1 MDKRRNRK
9 RSNWNNQRNQQG
21 KNQNQN
27 QNQNQNSEQK
37 QKKTF
42 QFNHTAYENEESKLE
57 RQKAIQEVKAREV
70 ICAKCGQPITEIASS
85 LSDKKSGEPI
95 HFECALNEVQAG
107 ETLGENE
114 KIAYIGQP
122 ERPCRGVG
130 DARGRS
136 VPGMRQQQV
145 PHQDT
150 RREVQVRLIAYA
162 SIQIF
167 NKDHIITGIAQ
178 LGR

>member
-27 QNQNQNSEQK
+27 QNSEQK
-37 QKKTF
+37 QKKVF
-42 QFNHTAYENEESKLE
+42 QFNQTAYENEEAKLE
-57 RQKAIQEVKAREV
+57 RLKAIQELKAREV

-85 LSDKKSGEPI
+85 LCDKKTGEPI

-114 KIAYIGQP
+114 KIAYIGQG
-122 ERPCRGVG
+122 RFGVLYYENPR
-130 DARGRS
+130 DQRKFTIKKIIEWE
-136 VPGMRQQQV
+136 
-145 PHQDT
+145 D
-150 RREVQVRLIAYA
+150 REKTSEWRDELSGLYSKVE
-162 SIQIF
+162 
-167 NKDHIITGIAQ
+167 
-178 LGR
+178 

>member
-27 QNQNQNSEQK
+27 QNSEQK
-37 QKKTF
+37 QKKVF
-42 QFNHTAYENEESKLE
+42 QFNQTAYENEEAKLE
-57 RQKAIQEVKAREV
+57 RQKAIQELKAREI

-85 LSDKKSGEPI
+85 LCDKKTGEPI

-114 KIAYIGQP
+114 KIAYIGQG
-122 ERPCRGVG
+122 RFGVLYFENPR
-130 DARGRS
+130 DQRKFTIKKIIEWE
-136 VPGMRQQQV
+136 
-145 PHQDT
+145 D
-150 RREVQVRLIAYA
+150 REKTSEWRDELSGLYSKVE
-162 SIQIF
+162 
-167 NKDHIITGIAQ
+167 
-178 LGR
+178 

>member
-57 RQKAIQEVKAREV
+57 RQKAIQEIKAREV
-70 ICAKCGQPITEIASS
+70 ICAKCDQPITEIASS
-85 LSDKKSGEPI
+85 LSDKKTGAPI

-114 KIAYIGQP
+114 KIAYIGQG
-122 ERPCRGVG
+122 RFGVLYFENPR
-130 DARGRS
+130 DQRKFTIKKIIEWE
-136 VPGMRQQQV
+136 
-145 PHQDT
+145 D
-150 RREVQVRLIAYA
+150 REKTSEWRDELSGLYSKVE
-162 SIQIF
+162 
-167 NKDHIITGIAQ
+167 
-178 LGR
+178 

>member
-85 LSDKKSGEPI
+85 LCDKKSGEPI

-114 KIAYIGQP
+114 KIAYIGQG
-122 ERPCRGVG
+122 RFGVLYFENPR
-130 DARGRS
+130 DQRKFTIKKIIEWE
-136 VPGMRQQQV
+136 
-145 PHQDT
+145 D
-150 RREVQVRLIAYA
+150 REKTSEWRDELSGLYSKVE
-162 SIQIF
+162 
-167 NKDHIITGIAQ
+167 
-178 LGR
+178 